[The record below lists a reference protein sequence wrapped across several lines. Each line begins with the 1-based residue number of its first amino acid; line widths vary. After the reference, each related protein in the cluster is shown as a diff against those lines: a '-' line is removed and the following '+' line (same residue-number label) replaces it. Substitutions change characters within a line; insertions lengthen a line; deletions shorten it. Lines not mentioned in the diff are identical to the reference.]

1 MLSLTVFS
9 GLACIINRMDKT
21 EVGIAVDGPLYQFHP
36 LFKDVMVENIPKFL
50 KRDTKV
56 HDC

>member
-1 MLSLTVFS
+1 ME
-9 GLACIINRMDKT
+9 RT

-36 LFKDVMVENIPKFL
+36 LFKDVMVESIPKFL

-56 HDC
+56 KKKVKISSLGLLHQNE